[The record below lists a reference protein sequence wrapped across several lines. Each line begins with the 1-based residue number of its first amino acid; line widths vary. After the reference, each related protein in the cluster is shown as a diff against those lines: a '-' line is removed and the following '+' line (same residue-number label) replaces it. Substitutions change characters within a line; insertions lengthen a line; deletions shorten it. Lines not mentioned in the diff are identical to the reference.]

1 MAILLGWYNNHKA
14 EVQNENAKQD
24 TKKQNMD
31 VTHLRESKR
40 SIHVSVGWK
49 SKKTRVLYRL
59 RSIISSRY

>member
-31 VTHLRESKR
+31 VTHLRESLKTFHTWLCWMKEQENPSTV
-40 SIHVSVGWK
+40 SI
-49 SKKTRVLYRL
+49 T
-59 RSIISSRY
+59 